1 MYADLC
7 FKEKQHNVG
16 DRQTHKKVL
25 FFHIHQVPVFLERYL
40 KIMSEIWSPQYAG
53 LFKSLCFDFGFL
65 IWPLIL
71 ILCLKSI
78 KTIKKVVFLLIL
90 IILAMGTKPFSYGLK
105 SSLGFFAQDDDL
117 TSCQAEAIVVLT
129 GGAINEAT
137 PSISTQL
144 RLQKAAALVRSEN
157 LPLVITGGSVE
168 LPIAESEIAARFLE
182 KSEHLPKTPIYVER
196 ESMNTHQN
204 AVYSRELLERFH
216 LRPEVILVTSP
227 WHMLRSSL
235 VFKHAGFKV
244 CKAASTSEFIN
255 PWQISY
261 KNGMSSFAALNE
273 VLGLVG
279 YLSKG
284 WL

>member
-1 MYADLC
+1 
-7 FKEKQHNVG
+7 
-16 DRQTHKKVL
+16 
-25 FFHIHQVPVFLERYL
+25 
-40 KIMSEIWSPQYAG
+40 MSEIWSPQYAG

-65 IWPLIL
+65 IWPLVL
-71 ILCLKSI
+71 ILCLKNLKAI
-78 KTIKKVVFLLIL
+78 RKVAFFMIF
-90 IILAMGTKPFSYGLK
+90 IILVMGTKPFAYGLK
-105 SSLGFFAQDDDL
+105 SSLGFLAKDDDL

-144 RLQKAAALVRSEN
+144 RLQKAAALARTWN

-168 LPIAESEIAARFLE
+168 LPVAESEIAARFLE
-182 KSEHLPKTPIYVER
+182 QSEHLPKTPIYVER
-196 ESMNTHQN
+196 ESLNTHQN

-244 CKAASTSEFIN
+244 CRAASPSEYIN

-261 KNGMSSFAALNE
+261 KNGMSSFSALNE
-273 VLGLVG
+273 VFGLAG

>member
-1 MYADLC
+1 
-7 FKEKQHNVG
+7 
-16 DRQTHKKVL
+16 
-25 FFHIHQVPVFLERYL
+25 
-40 KIMSEIWSPQYAG
+40 MSEIWSPHYAA

-71 ILCLKSI
+71 ILCLKSL
-78 KTIKKVVFLLIL
+78 KTIKKVVFFMIL
-90 IILAMGTKPFSYGLK
+90 IILVMGTKPFAYALK
-105 SSLGFFAQDDDL
+105 SSLEFFAKDDDL
-117 TSCQAEAIVVLT
+117 TACQAEAIVVLT
-129 GGAINEAT
+129 GGSINEAT

-144 RLQKAAALVRSEN
+144 RLQKAAALVHSEH

-168 LPIAESEIAARFLE
+168 LPVAESEIAARFLE
-182 KSEHLPKTPIYVER
+182 QSEHLPKTSIYVER
-196 ESMNTHQN
+196 EAMNTHQN

-216 LRPEVILVTSP
+216 LQPEVILVTSP

-235 VFKHAGFKV
+235 VFKHAGFKI
-244 CKAASTSEFIN
+244 CKASSASEYVN

-261 KNGMSSFAALNE
+261 KNGMSSFVALNE
-273 VLGLVG
+273 VFGLIG